1 MTNSHLD
8 KTRNERS
15 NDKDP
20 IFTMQNV
27 WYFRTEDGETIGPF
41 RYRSEAESN
50 LDRVLK
56 QLETQLSDR

>member
-8 KTRNERS
+8 KKHNERS
-15 NDKDP
+15 NEKDP
-20 IFTMQNV
+20 IFTVQNV

-50 LDRVLK
+50 LDRFLK